1 MRKNAYVWGCLD
13 GVWGCLG
20 GVWGCLDGVWMVSG
34 WCLSVLNN
42 SGVVGRVVFEIALL
56 SKSPTIRDVLRC
68 LWGVFGVSR
77 WCLGESGYCLGGRNT
92 KSIENNPM
100 TTVLS
105 MYFIFSQ
112 WPFLGKK
119 RSSAAIL
126 RGGW

>member
-1 MRKNAYVWGCLD
+1 M
-13 GVWGCLG
+13 
-20 GVWGCLDGVWMVSG
+20 SG

-68 LWGVFGVSR
+68 LQGVCGVSV
-77 WCLGESGYCLGGRNT
+77 GYLDGVWGSLDIVWDT

-105 MYFIFSQ
+105 MYFTFSQ

>member
-1 MRKNAYVWGCLD
+1 MRKTPMCWGVWGCLD

-68 LWGVFGVSR
+68 LQGVCEVSVGYLDGVWGS
-77 WCLGESGYCLGGRNT
+77 LD
-92 KSIENNPM
+92 I
-100 TTVLS
+100 VLEVET
-105 MYFIFSQ
+105 Q
-112 WPFLGKK
+112 N
-119 RSSAAIL
+119 
-126 RGGW
+126 